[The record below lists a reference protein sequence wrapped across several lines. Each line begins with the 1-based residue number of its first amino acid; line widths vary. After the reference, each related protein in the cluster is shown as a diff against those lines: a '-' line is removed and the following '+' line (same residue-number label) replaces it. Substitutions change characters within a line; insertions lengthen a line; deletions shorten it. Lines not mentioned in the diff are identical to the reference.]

1 MQKSKKKSYSFKLFL
16 MILPFLILVILFSY
30 YPLYGWMYA
39 FYDYKPPRTLANS
52 QFVGFKWFV
61 SLVNNPVKVKQIAQV
76 MKNTFAMSGLTIG
89 TNWLPMLFAVFLNE
103 IRGVKFRKFVQ
114 TVTTLPNFVSWILV
128 YSIAFSLF
136 NSDGMMNSFLMKLG
150 WIDQPI
156 LFLQQSNHV
165 WLTQWFWLTWKNLGW
180 AAIMYVAAI
189 SNIDNEMIEA
199 AKIDGANSRQMLR
212 YITIP
217 TLAPTITI
225 CTFLSLTNGF
235 KLFDQNLALTAGQPI
250 SIMADGTTV
259 KQTEM
264 LALNIYN
271 TFYGQSSASQG
282 TAQAK
287 AVLFFILVAA
297 LGLLQLAYTRK
308 REVQQ

>member
-114 TVTTLPNFVSWILV
+114 TVTTLPTFVSGILV
-128 YSIAFSLF
+128 YSIAF
-136 NSDGMMNSFLMKLG
+136 
-150 WIDQPI
+150 
-156 LFLQQSNHV
+156 
-165 WLTQWFWLTWKNLGW
+165 
-180 AAIMYVAAI
+180 
-189 SNIDNEMIEA
+189 
-199 AKIDGANSRQMLR
+199 
-212 YITIP
+212 
-217 TLAPTITI
+217 
-225 CTFLSLTNGF
+225 
-235 KLFDQNLALTAGQPI
+235 
-250 SIMADGTTV
+250 
-259 KQTEM
+259 
-264 LALNIYN
+264 
-271 TFYGQSSASQG
+271 
-282 TAQAK
+282 
-287 AVLFFILVAA
+287 
-297 LGLLQLAYTRK
+297 
-308 REVQQ
+308 

>member
-136 NSDGMMNSFLMKLG
+136 NSTGIFADSYLESLIQRNDTVRVNGFHRIIGQFHTPCLIGEIAESVFVRVFLVADDHPYRKAYDRGEKEDKDYIRTVSFAVAL
-150 WIDQPI
+150 
-156 LFLQQSNHV
+156 
-165 WLTQWFWLTWKNLGW
+165 
-180 AAIMYVAAI
+180 AAHSRDAALRL
-189 SNIDNEMIEA
+189 SRVV
-199 AKIDGANSRQMLR
+199 DGAGAENTAVRLPDAFFDFERFLR
-212 YITIP
+212 H
-217 TLAPTITI
+217 
-225 CTFLSLTNGF
+225 C
-235 KLFDQNLALTAGQPI
+235 DAG
-250 SIMADGTTV
+250 
-259 KQTEM
+259 
-264 LALNIYN
+264 
-271 TFYGQSSASQG
+271 
-282 TAQAK
+282 
-287 AVLFFILVAA
+287 
-297 LGLLQLAYTRK
+297 
-308 REVQQ
+308 